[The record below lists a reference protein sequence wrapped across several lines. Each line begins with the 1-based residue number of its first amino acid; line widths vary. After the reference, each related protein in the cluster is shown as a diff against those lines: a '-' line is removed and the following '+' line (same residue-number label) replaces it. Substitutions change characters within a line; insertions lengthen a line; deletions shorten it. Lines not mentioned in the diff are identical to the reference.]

1 MVRVDLTIDD
11 RTLSL
16 AKKKAELLG
25 LSLSAYIRLLI
36 NQDNKE

>member
-1 MVRVDLTIDD
+1 MVRVDITIDD
-11 RTLSL
+11 KTLSL
-16 AKKKAELLG
+16 AKKKARLLG